1 MLSIMIMMWLY
12 IILGLLILVS
22 SADFLVRGAVN
33 LSNIFKISPYIIAG
47 TLVAF
52 GTSAPELFVSGIAS
66 YSGNPGAAIGNILG
80 SNIANVF
87 LALGIAAII
96 INISPPKNAFQI
108 DIKVLAASSII
119 LIILLFNISLVYWW
133 VGLILILSLFI
144 YIFYIIKF
152 SDVNNVEENNK
163 QNLSLSKALIFFFIG
178 LIGVSLGA
186 KLLTEGSI
194 DLARYFGIRETII
207 GLGVL
212 AFGTSLPEVATS
224 IIAAIKKE
232 NNIAIGNIV
241 GSNIFN
247 ILGIGGVTILIS
259 GNEALKAN
267 PNLLTISDTL
277 PFILSSIILVAFYK
291 YRLVVNRLYGVL
303 FVTSYLV
310 WISFIFIK

>member
-1 MLSIMIMMWLY
+1 MIMMWLY

-163 QNLSLSKALIFFFIG
+163 QNLSLSKALILFFIG

-194 DLARYFGIRETII
+194 DLARYFGIRETIV

-212 AFGTSLPEVATS
+212 AFGTSLPEVVTS

-303 FVTSYLV
+303 FVSSYLV

>member
-1 MLSIMIMMWLY
+1 MWIY

-22 SADFLVRGAVN
+22 SGDFLVRGAVS

-87 LALGIAAII
+87 LALGITAII
-96 INISPPKNAFQI
+96 VVVSPPKNTFQL
-108 DIKVLAASSII
+108 DIKVLLSSSII
-119 LIILLFNISLVYWW
+119 FLILLFNRSIAYWW
-133 VGLILILSLFI
+133 VGLILIFCLFL

-152 SDVNNVEENNK
+152 SDYNSIEESNK
-163 QNLSLSKALIFFFIG
+163 ENFSLAKALMIFVLG

-186 KLLTEGSI
+186 KLLTVGSI
-194 DLARYFGIRETII
+194 DLARYFGIRETVI
-207 GLGVL
+207 GLGIL

-232 NNIAIGNIV
+232 NNIAVGNIV

-247 ILGIGGVTILIS
+247 ILGIGGVTIVIS
-259 GNEALKAN
+259 GNEALKSF
-267 PNLLTISDTL
+267 PNLLTISDII
-277 PFILSSIILVAFYK
+277 PFMLSTIILVAFYK
-291 YRLVVNRLYGVL
+291 YRYVLGRVYGVL
-303 FVTSYLV
+303 FVTFYLL
-310 WISFIFIK
+310 WILYIFLN

>member
-1 MLSIMIMMWLY
+1 MVLY
-12 IILGLLILVS
+12 IILGLLILVFS
-22 SADFLVRGAVN
+22 SNFLVRGAVS
-33 LSNIFKISPYIIAG
+33 LSSIFKISPYIIAG

-87 LALGIAAII
+87 LALGITAII
-96 INISPPKNAFQI
+96 VSVSPPKNTSQL
-108 DIKVLAASSII
+108 DVKVLLASSIVFI
-119 LIILLFNISLVYWW
+119 VLLFNRSITYWW
-133 VGLILILSLFI
+133 VGLILILCLFF
-144 YIFYIIKF
+144 YIFYIIKYN
-152 SDVNNVEENNK
+152 DKNYIEESHK
-163 QNLSLSKALIFFFIG
+163 ENLSLSKTCTLFLLG

-186 KLLTEGSI
+186 KLLIVGSI

-259 GNEALKAN
+259 GNEALKSD
-267 PNLLTISDTL
+267 PNLLTISDIV
-277 PFILSSIILVAFYK
+277 PFMLSTIILVGFYK
-291 YRLVVNRLYGVL
+291 YRYSINRVYGVL
-303 FVTSYLV
+303 FVTFYLL
-310 WISFIFIK
+310 WILYIFLY

>member
-1 MLSIMIMMWLY
+1 MMWLY
-12 IILGLLILVS
+12 IILGLIILVTS
-22 SADFLVRGAVN
+22 GDFLVRGAVN

-87 LALGIAAII
+87 LALGITAII
-96 INISPPKNAFQI
+96 VNISPPKNNFQM
-108 DIKVLAASSII
+108 DIKVLVASSII
-119 LIILLFNISLVYWW
+119 LVILFLNIPFLYWW

-144 YIFYIIKF
+144 YIFYIIKL
-152 SDVNNVEENNK
+152 SDVNDIEESN
-163 QNLSLSKALIFFFIG
+163 QQDISLSKSLILFSIG

-259 GNEALKAN
+259 GNEALKSN
-267 PNLLTISDTL
+267 PNIFILSDAL
-277 PFILSSIILVAFYK
+277 PFILSTIVLVIFYK
-291 YRLVVNRLYGVL
+291 YRHVLSRIYGL
-303 FVTSYLV
+303 IFVMFYLT
-310 WISFIFIK
+310 WIMFIFTS

>member
-1 MLSIMIMMWLY
+1 MMWLY
-12 IILGLLILVS
+12 IILGLIILVTS
-22 SADFLVRGAVN
+22 GDFLVRGAVN

-87 LALGIAAII
+87 LALGITAII
-96 INISPPKNAFQI
+96 VNISPPKNNFQM
-108 DIKVLAASSII
+108 DIKVLVASSII
-119 LIILLFNISLVYWW
+119 LVILFLNMSFLYWW
-133 VGLILILSLFI
+133 IGLILILSLFI

-152 SDVNNVEENNK
+152 SDINEVEENNK
-163 QNLSLSKALIFFFIG
+163 QDISLSKSLILFSIG
-178 LIGVSLGA
+178 LIGISLGA
-186 KLLTEGSI
+186 KLLTSGSI
-194 DLARYFGIRETII
+194 DLARHFGIRETII

-259 GNEALKAN
+259 GNEALKSN
-267 PNLLTISDTL
+267 PNLFIMSDAL
-277 PFILSSIILVAFYK
+277 PFILSTIVLVIFYK
-291 YRLVVNRLYGVL
+291 YCLVLSRIYGL
-303 FVTSYLV
+303 IFVMFYLT
-310 WISFIFIK
+310 WIIFIFTS

>member
-1 MLSIMIMMWLY
+1 MIMMWLY

-119 LIILLFNISLVYWW
+119 LIILLFNISL
-133 VGLILILSLFI
+133 FI

-207 GLGVL
+207 GLGIL
-212 AFGTSLPEVATS
+212 AFGTSLPEVVTS

>member
-1 MLSIMIMMWLY
+1 MMWIY

-22 SADFLVRGAVN
+22 SGDFLVRGAVS
-33 LSNIFKISPYIIAG
+33 LSNIFNISPYIIAG

-66 YSGNPGAAIGNILG
+66 YSGNPGAAVGNILG

-87 LALGIAAII
+87 LALGITAII
-96 INISPPKNAFQI
+96 VVISPPKNTFQL
-108 DIKVLAASSII
+108 DIKVLLGSSII
-119 LIILLFNISLVYWW
+119 FLILLFNRSIAYWW
-133 VGLILILSLFI
+133 VGLILIFCLFL

-152 SDVNNVEENNK
+152 SDYNSIEESNK
-163 QNLSLSKALIFFFIG
+163 ENISLAKALTIFVLG

-186 KLLTEGSI
+186 KLLTVGSI

-207 GLGVL
+207 GLGIL

-232 NNIAIGNIV
+232 NNIAVGNIV

-247 ILGIGGVTILIS
+247 ILGIGGVTIVIS
-259 GNEALKAN
+259 GNEALKSF
-267 PNLLTISDTL
+267 PNLLTISDII
-277 PFILSSIILVAFYK
+277 PFMLSTIILVAFYK
-291 YRLVVNRLYGVL
+291 YRYVLGRVYGVL
-303 FVTSYLV
+303 FVTFYLL
-310 WISFIFIK
+310 WILYIFLN

>member
-1 MLSIMIMMWLY
+1 MMWIY

-22 SADFLVRGAVN
+22 SGDFLVRGAVS

-66 YSGNPGAAIGNILG
+66 YSGNPGAAVGNILG

-87 LALGIAAII
+87 LALGITAII
-96 INISPPKNAFQI
+96 VVISPPKNTFQF
-108 DIKVLAASSII
+108 DIKVLLGSSII
-119 LIILLFNISLVYWW
+119 FLILLFNRSIAYWW
-133 VGLILILSLFI
+133 VGLILIFCLFL

-152 SDVNNVEENNK
+152 SDYNSIEESNK
-163 QNLSLSKALIFFFIG
+163 ENISLAKTLTIFVLG

-186 KLLTEGSI
+186 KLFTVGSI

-207 GLGVL
+207 GLGIL

-232 NNIAIGNIV
+232 NNIAVGNIV

-247 ILGIGGVTILIS
+247 ILGIGGVTIVIS
-259 GNEALKAN
+259 GNEALKSF
-267 PNLLTISDTL
+267 PNLLTISDII
-277 PFILSSIILVAFYK
+277 PFMLSTIILVAFYK
-291 YRLVVNRLYGVL
+291 YRYVLGRVYGVL
-303 FVTSYLV
+303 FVTFYLL
-310 WISFIFIK
+310 WILYIFLN

>member
-1 MLSIMIMMWLY
+1 MWLY
-12 IILGLLILVS
+12 IILGLLILVFS
-22 SADFLVRGAVN
+22 GDFLVRGAVN

-163 QNLSLSKALIFFFIG
+163 QNLSLSKALILFFIG

-194 DLARYFGIRETII
+194 DLARYFGIRETIV
-207 GLGVL
+207 GVGVL

-267 PNLLTISDTL
+267 PNLLTIADTL

-291 YRLVVNRLYGVL
+291 YRLVLNRLYGVL

>member
-1 MLSIMIMMWLY
+1 MIMMWLY

-96 INISPPKNAFQI
+96 INISPPKNTFQI
-108 DIKVLAASSII
+108 DIKILAASSII
-119 LIILLFNISLVYWW
+119 LIILLFNLSLVYWW

-163 QNLSLSKALIFFFIG
+163 QNLSLSKALILFFIG

-194 DLARYFGIRETII
+194 DLARYFGIRETIV

-212 AFGTSLPEVATS
+212 AFGTSLPEVVTS

-291 YRLVVNRLYGVL
+291 YRLVLNRLYGVL

>member
-1 MLSIMIMMWLY
+1 MMWLY
-12 IILGLLILVS
+12 IILGLIILVTS
-22 SADFLVRGAVN
+22 GDFLVRGAVN

-87 LALGIAAII
+87 LALGITAII
-96 INISPPKNAFQI
+96 VNISPPKNNFQM
-108 DIKVLAASSII
+108 DIKVLVASSII
-119 LIILLFNISLVYWW
+119 LVILFLNMSFLYWW
-133 VGLILILSLFI
+133 IGLILILSLFI

-152 SDVNNVEENNK
+152 SDIKEVEENNK
-163 QNLSLSKALIFFFIG
+163 QDISLSKSLILFSIG
-178 LIGVSLGA
+178 LIGISLGA
-186 KLLTEGSI
+186 KLLTSGSI

-259 GNEALKAN
+259 GNEALKS
-267 PNLLTISDTL
+267 NLNLFIMSDAL
-277 PFILSSIILVAFYK
+277 PFILSTIVLVIFYK
-291 YRLVVNRLYGVL
+291 YRLVLSRIYGL
-303 FVTSYLV
+303 IFVMFYLT
-310 WISFIFIK
+310 WIMFIFTS

>member
-1 MLSIMIMMWLY
+1 MIMMWLY

-22 SADFLVRGAVN
+22 SGDFLVRGAVN

-108 DIKVLAASSII
+108 DIKILAASSII

-163 QNLSLSKALIFFFIG
+163 QNLSLSKALILFFIG

-194 DLARYFGIRETII
+194 DLARYFGIRETIV

-212 AFGTSLPEVATS
+212 AFGTSLPEVVTS

-291 YRLVVNRLYGVL
+291 YRLVLNRLYGVL

>member
-1 MLSIMIMMWLY
+1 MIMMWLY

-108 DIKVLAASSII
+108 DIKILAASSII

-163 QNLSLSKALIFFFIG
+163 QNLSLSKALILFFIG

-194 DLARYFGIRETII
+194 DLARYFGIRETIV

-212 AFGTSLPEVATS
+212 AFGTSLPEVVTS

-247 ILGIGGVTILIS
+247 VLGIGGVTILIS

-277 PFILSSIILVAFYK
+277 PFILSSIILIAFYK
-291 YRLVVNRLYGVL
+291 YRLVLNRLYGVL

-310 WISFIFIK
+310 WISFIFIN

>member
-1 MLSIMIMMWLY
+1 MWLY

-163 QNLSLSKALIFFFIG
+163 QNLSLSKALILFFIG

-194 DLARYFGIRETII
+194 DLARYFGIRETIV

-212 AFGTSLPEVATS
+212 AFGTSLPEVVTS

-247 ILGIGGVTILIS
+247 VLGIGGVTILIS

-291 YRLVVNRLYGVL
+291 YRLVLNRLYGVL

>member
-1 MLSIMIMMWLY
+1 MIMMWLY

-194 DLARYFGIRETII
+194 DLARYFGIRETIV

-212 AFGTSLPEVATS
+212 AFGTSLPEVVTS

-291 YRLVVNRLYGVL
+291 YRLVLNRLYGVL

-310 WISFIFIK
+310 WISFIFIN

>member
-1 MLSIMIMMWLY
+1 MMWIY

-22 SADFLVRGAVN
+22 SGDFLVRGAVS

-66 YSGNPGAAIGNILG
+66 YSGNPGAAVGNILG

-87 LALGIAAII
+87 LALGITAII
-96 INISPPKNAFQI
+96 VVVSPPKNTFQL
-108 DIKVLAASSII
+108 DIKVLLSSSII
-119 LIILLFNISLVYWW
+119 FLILLFNRSIAYWW
-133 VGLILILSLFI
+133 VGLILIFCLFL

-152 SDVNNVEENNK
+152 SDYNSIEESNK
-163 QNLSLSKALIFFFIG
+163 ENISLAKALTIFVLG

-186 KLLTEGSI
+186 KLLTVGSI
-194 DLARYFGIRETII
+194 DLARYFGIRETVI
-207 GLGVL
+207 GLGIL

-232 NNIAIGNIV
+232 NNIAVGNIV

-247 ILGIGGVTILIS
+247 ILGIGGVTIVIS
-259 GNEALKAN
+259 GNEALKSF
-267 PNLLTISDTL
+267 PNLLTISDII
-277 PFILSSIILVAFYK
+277 PFMLSTIILVAFYK
-291 YRLVVNRLYGVL
+291 YRYVLGRVYGVL
-303 FVTSYLV
+303 FVTFYLL
-310 WISFIFIK
+310 WILYIFLN

>member
-1 MLSIMIMMWLY
+1 MIMMWLY

-108 DIKVLAASSII
+108 DIKILAASSII

-163 QNLSLSKALIFFFIG
+163 QNSSLSKALILFFIG

-194 DLARYFGIRETII
+194 DLARYFGIRETIV

-212 AFGTSLPEVATS
+212 AFGTSLPEVVTS

-259 GNEALKAN
+259 GNEALKEN

-291 YRLVVNRLYGVL
+291 YRLVLNRLYGVL
-303 FVTSYLV
+303 FVTSYLL
-310 WISFIFIK
+310 WISFIFIN

>member
-1 MLSIMIMMWLY
+1 MWLY

-108 DIKVLAASSII
+108 DIKILAASSII

-163 QNLSLSKALIFFFIG
+163 QNLSLSKALILFFIG

-194 DLARYFGIRETII
+194 DLARYFGIRETIV

-212 AFGTSLPEVATS
+212 AFGTSLPEVVTS

-247 ILGIGGVTILIS
+247 VLGIGGVTILIS

-291 YRLVVNRLYGVL
+291 YRLVLNRLYGVL

>member
-1 MLSIMIMMWLY
+1 MMWIY

-22 SADFLVRGAVN
+22 SGDFLVRGAVS

-66 YSGNPGAAIGNILG
+66 YSGNPGAAVGNILG

-87 LALGIAAII
+87 LALGITAII
-96 INISPPKNAFQI
+96 VVISPPKNTFQL
-108 DIKVLAASSII
+108 DIKVLLGSSII
-119 LIILLFNISLVYWW
+119 FLILLFNRSIAYWW
-133 VGLILILSLFI
+133 VGLILIFCLFL

-152 SDVNNVEENNK
+152 SDYNSIEESNK
-163 QNLSLSKALIFFFIG
+163 ENISLAKALTIFVLG

-186 KLLTEGSI
+186 KLLTVGSI
-194 DLARYFGIRETII
+194 DLARYFGIRETVI
-207 GLGVL
+207 GLGIL

-232 NNIAIGNIV
+232 NNIAVGNIV

-247 ILGIGGVTILIS
+247 ILGIGGVTIVIS
-259 GNEALKAN
+259 GNEALKSF
-267 PNLLTISDTL
+267 PNLLTISDII
-277 PFILSSIILVAFYK
+277 PFMLSTIILVTFYK
-291 YRLVVNRLYGVL
+291 YRYVLGRVYGVL
-303 FVTSYLV
+303 FVTFYLL
-310 WISFIFIK
+310 WILYIFLN

>member
-1 MLSIMIMMWLY
+1 MMWLY

-22 SADFLVRGAVN
+22 SGDFLVRGAVS
-33 LSNIFKISPYIIAG
+33 LSNIFNISPYIIAG

-87 LALGIAAII
+87 LALGITAII
-96 INISPPKNAFQI
+96 VVVSPPKNTFQL
-108 DIKVLAASSII
+108 DIKVLLGSSII
-119 LIILLFNISLVYWW
+119 FLILLFNRSIAYWW
-133 VGLILILSLFI
+133 VGLILIFCLFL

-152 SDVNNVEENNK
+152 SDYNSIEESNK
-163 QNLSLSKALIFFFIG
+163 ENFSLAKALMIFVLG

-186 KLLTEGSI
+186 KLLTVGSI
-194 DLARYFGIRETII
+194 DLARYFGIRETVI
-207 GLGVL
+207 GLGIL

-232 NNIAIGNIV
+232 NNIAVGNIV

-247 ILGIGGVTILIS
+247 ILGIGGVTIVIS
-259 GNEALKAN
+259 GNEALKSF
-267 PNLLTISDTL
+267 PNLLTISDII
-277 PFILSSIILVAFYK
+277 PFMLSTIILVAFYK
-291 YRLVVNRLYGVL
+291 YRYVLGRVYGVL
-303 FVTSYLV
+303 FVTFYLL
-310 WISFIFIK
+310 WILYIFLN

>member
-1 MLSIMIMMWLY
+1 MIMMWLY

-96 INISPPKNAFQI
+96 INISPPKNTFQI
-108 DIKVLAASSII
+108 DIKILAASSII

-163 QNLSLSKALIFFFIG
+163 QNLSLSKALILFFIG

-194 DLARYFGIRETII
+194 DLARYFGIRETIV

-212 AFGTSLPEVATS
+212 AFGTSLPEVVTS

-310 WISFIFIK
+310 WISFIFIN

>member
-1 MLSIMIMMWLY
+1 MIMMWLY

-108 DIKVLAASSII
+108 DITILAASSII

-163 QNLSLSKALIFFFIG
+163 QNLSLSKALILFFIG

-194 DLARYFGIRETII
+194 DLARYFGIRETIV

-212 AFGTSLPEVATS
+212 AFGTSLPEVVTS

-291 YRLVVNRLYGVL
+291 YRLVLNRLYGVL

-310 WISFIFIK
+310 WISFIFIN

>member
-1 MLSIMIMMWLY
+1 MWIY

-22 SADFLVRGAVN
+22 SGDFLVRGAVS

-66 YSGNPGAAIGNILG
+66 YSGNPGAAVGNILG

-87 LALGIAAII
+87 LALGITAII
-96 INISPPKNAFQI
+96 VVISPPKNTFQL
-108 DIKVLAASSII
+108 DIKVLLGSSII
-119 LIILLFNISLVYWW
+119 FLILLFNRSIAYWW
-133 VGLILILSLFI
+133 VGLILIFCLFL

-152 SDVNNVEENNK
+152 SDYNSIEESNK
-163 QNLSLSKALIFFFIG
+163 ENISLAKALTIFVLG

-186 KLLTEGSI
+186 KLLTVGSI
-194 DLARYFGIRETII
+194 DLARYFGIRETVI
-207 GLGVL
+207 GLGIL

-232 NNIAIGNIV
+232 NNIAVGNIV

-247 ILGIGGVTILIS
+247 ILGIGGVTIVIS
-259 GNEALKAN
+259 GNEALKSF
-267 PNLLTISDTL
+267 PNLLTISDII
-277 PFILSSIILVAFYK
+277 PFMLSTIILVAFYK
-291 YRLVVNRLYGVL
+291 YRYVLGRVYGVL
-303 FVTSYLV
+303 FVTFYLL
-310 WISFIFIK
+310 WILYIFLN

>member
-1 MLSIMIMMWLY
+1 MIMMWLY

-108 DIKVLAASSII
+108 DIKILAASSII

-163 QNLSLSKALIFFFIG
+163 QNLSLSKALILFFIG

-194 DLARYFGIRETII
+194 DLARYFGIRETIV

-212 AFGTSLPEVATS
+212 AFGTSLPEVVTS

-291 YRLVVNRLYGVL
+291 YRLVLNRLYGVL
-303 FVTSYLV
+303 FVTSYLL
-310 WISFIFIK
+310 WISFIFIN

>member
-1 MLSIMIMMWLY
+1 MMWLY

-22 SADFLVRGAVN
+22 SGDFLVRGAIN

-52 GTSAPELFVSGIAS
+52 GTSAPELFVSGYAS
-66 YSGNPGAAIGNILG
+66 FLGNPGAAIGNILG

-87 LALGIAAII
+87 LALGMTAII
-96 INISPPKNAFQI
+96 ISVSPPKGSFPL
-108 DIKVLAASSII
+108 DIKVLLASTII
-119 LIILLFNISLVYWW
+119 LIILLFNVSITYRW
-133 VGLILILSLFI
+133 VGLILIFCLFL

-152 SDVNNVEENNK
+152 SNQNYIEESQK
-163 QNLSLSKALIFFFIG
+163 ENLSLPKALMVFILG

-186 KLLTEGSI
+186 KLLIEGSI

-224 IIAAIKKE
+224 IIAAVKKE

-247 ILGIGGVTILIS
+247 ILGIGGVTIFIS
-259 GNEALKAN
+259 GNEALKSD
-267 PNLLTISDTL
+267 PNLLTISDIV
-277 PFILSSIILVAFYK
+277 PFILSTIILVGLYK
-291 YRLVVNRLYGVL
+291 YRYSINRVYGVL
-303 FVTSYLV
+303 FVTFYLL
-310 WISFIFIK
+310 WILYIFLY

>member
-1 MLSIMIMMWLY
+1 MIMMWLY

-163 QNLSLSKALIFFFIG
+163 QNLSLSKALILFFIG

-194 DLARYFGIRETII
+194 DLARYFGIRETIV

-212 AFGTSLPEVATS
+212 AFGTSLPEVVTS

-259 GNEALKAN
+259 GNEALKEN

-291 YRLVVNRLYGVL
+291 YRLVLNRLYGVL

>member
-1 MLSIMIMMWLY
+1 MWLY

-22 SADFLVRGAVN
+22 SGDFLVRGAVS
-33 LSNIFKISPYIIAG
+33 LSNIFNISPYIIAG

-87 LALGIAAII
+87 LALGITAII
-96 INISPPKNAFQI
+96 VVVSPPKNTFQL
-108 DIKVLAASSII
+108 DIKVLLSSSII
-119 LIILLFNISLVYWW
+119 FLILLFNRSIAYWW
-133 VGLILILSLFI
+133 VGLILIFCLFL

-152 SDVNNVEENNK
+152 SDYNSIEESNK
-163 QNLSLSKALIFFFIG
+163 ENFSLAKALMIFVLG

-186 KLLTEGSI
+186 KLLTVGSI
-194 DLARYFGIRETII
+194 DLARYFGIRETVI
-207 GLGVL
+207 GLGIL

-232 NNIAIGNIV
+232 NNIAVGNIV

-247 ILGIGGVTILIS
+247 ILGIGGVTIVIS
-259 GNEALKAN
+259 GNEALKSF
-267 PNLLTISDTL
+267 PNLLTISDII
-277 PFILSSIILVAFYK
+277 PFMLSTIILVAFYK
-291 YRLVVNRLYGVL
+291 YRYVLGRVYGVL
-303 FVTSYLV
+303 FVSFYLL
-310 WISFIFIK
+310 WILYIFLN

>member
-1 MLSIMIMMWLY
+1 MMWIY

-22 SADFLVRGAVN
+22 SGDFLVRGAVS

-66 YSGNPGAAIGNILG
+66 YSGNPGAAVGNILG

-87 LALGIAAII
+87 LALGITAII
-96 INISPPKNAFQI
+96 VVISPPKNTFQL
-108 DIKVLAASSII
+108 DIKVLLGSSII
-119 LIILLFNISLVYWW
+119 FLILLFNRSIAYWW
-133 VGLILILSLFI
+133 VGLILIFCLFL

-152 SDVNNVEENNK
+152 SDYNSIEETNK
-163 QNLSLSKALIFFFIG
+163 ENFSLAKALMIFVLG

-186 KLLTEGSI
+186 KLLTVGSI
-194 DLARYFGIRETII
+194 DVARYFGIRETVI
-207 GLGVL
+207 GLGIL

-232 NNIAIGNIV
+232 NNIAVGNIV

-247 ILGIGGVTILIS
+247 ILGIGGVTIVIS
-259 GNEALKAN
+259 GNEALKSF
-267 PNLLTISDTL
+267 PNLLTISDII
-277 PFILSSIILVAFYK
+277 PFMLSTIILVAFYK
-291 YRLVVNRLYGVL
+291 YRYVLGRVYGVL
-303 FVTSYLV
+303 FVTFYLL
-310 WISFIFIK
+310 WILYIFLN

>member
-1 MLSIMIMMWLY
+1 MMWIY

-22 SADFLVRGAVN
+22 SGDFLVRGAVS

-52 GTSAPELFVSGIAS
+52 GTSAPELFVSGTAS
-66 YSGNPGAAIGNILG
+66 YLGNPGAAIGNILG

-87 LALGIAAII
+87 LALGITAII
-96 INISPPKNAFQI
+96 VVISPPKNTFQL
-108 DIKVLAASSII
+108 DIKVLLSSSII
-119 LIILLFNISLVYWW
+119 FLILLFNRSIAYWW
-133 VGLILILSLFI
+133 VGLILIFCLFL

-152 SDVNNVEENNK
+152 SDYNSIEESNK
-163 QNLSLSKALIFFFIG
+163 ENISLAKALTIFVLG

-186 KLLTEGSI
+186 KLFTVGSI

-207 GLGVL
+207 GLGIL

-232 NNIAIGNIV
+232 NNIAVGNIV

-247 ILGIGGVTILIS
+247 ILGIGGVTIVIS
-259 GNEALKAN
+259 GNEALKSF
-267 PNLLTISDTL
+267 PNLLTISDII
-277 PFILSSIILVAFYK
+277 PFMLSTIILVAFYK
-291 YRLVVNRLYGVL
+291 YRYVLGRVYGVL
-303 FVTSYLV
+303 FVTFYLL
-310 WISFIFIK
+310 WILYIFLN

>member
-1 MLSIMIMMWLY
+1 MMWIY

-22 SADFLVRGAVN
+22 SGDFLVRGAVS

-66 YSGNPGAAIGNILG
+66 YSGNPGAAVGNILG

-87 LALGIAAII
+87 LALGITAII
-96 INISPPKNAFQI
+96 VVVSPPKNTFQL
-108 DIKVLAASSII
+108 DIKVLLGSSII
-119 LIILLFNISLVYWW
+119 FLILLFNRSIAYWW
-133 VGLILILSLFI
+133 VGLILIFCLFL

-152 SDVNNVEENNK
+152 SDYNSIEESNK
-163 QNLSLSKALIFFFIG
+163 ENFSLAKALTIFVLG

-186 KLLTEGSI
+186 KLLTVGSI
-194 DLARYFGIRETII
+194 DLARYFGIRETVI
-207 GLGVL
+207 GLGIL

-232 NNIAIGNIV
+232 NNIAVGNIV

-247 ILGIGGVTILIS
+247 ILGIGGVTIVIS
-259 GNEALKAN
+259 GNEALKSF
-267 PNLLTISDTL
+267 PNLLTISDII
-277 PFILSSIILVAFYK
+277 PFMLSTIILVAFYK
-291 YRLVVNRLYGVL
+291 YRYVLGRVYGVL
-303 FVTSYLV
+303 FVTFYLL
-310 WISFIFIK
+310 WILYIFLN

>member
-1 MLSIMIMMWLY
+1 MMWIY

-22 SADFLVRGAVN
+22 SGDFLVRGAVS

-87 LALGIAAII
+87 LALGITAII
-96 INISPPKNAFQI
+96 VVVSPPKNTFQL
-108 DIKVLAASSII
+108 DIKVLLSSSII
-119 LIILLFNISLVYWW
+119 FLILLFNRSIAYWW
-133 VGLILILSLFI
+133 VGLILIFCLFL

-152 SDVNNVEENNK
+152 SDYNSIEESNK
-163 QNLSLSKALIFFFIG
+163 ENFSLAKALMIFVLG

-186 KLLTEGSI
+186 KLLTVGSI
-194 DLARYFGIRETII
+194 DLARYFGIRETVI
-207 GLGVL
+207 GLGIL

-232 NNIAIGNIV
+232 NNIAVGNIV

-247 ILGIGGVTILIS
+247 ILGIGGVTIVIS
-259 GNEALKAN
+259 GNEALKSF
-267 PNLLTISDTL
+267 PNLLTISDII
-277 PFILSSIILVAFYK
+277 PFMLSTIILVAFYK
-291 YRLVVNRLYGVL
+291 YRYVLGRVYGVL
-303 FVTSYLV
+303 FVSFYLL
-310 WISFIFIK
+310 WILYIFLN